1 MSFDPGSSL
10 LITPIFAKKDP
21 LKYFLLFLFVA
32 SLASCLQ
39 TGLYEKHATL
49 PDHKWENTFRPAMAF
64 DITDTTS
71 AYNIF
76 FVVRHT
82 DAYNY
87 NNLWVR
93 IHSKAPGDSATS
105 SQQFDLP
112 LATQNQ
118 WTGTGMDDIFEH
130 RILLFRRPVKF
141 SRPGL
146 YELTLE
152 HVMRENPLEDILNVG
167 IRLEKT
173 LQQ

>member
-1 MSFDPGSSL
+1 L
-10 LITPIFAKKDP
+10 FAI
-21 LKYFLLFLFVA
+21 VMMQ
-32 SLASCLQ
+32 SCLQ
-39 TGLYEKHATL
+39 TGLFEKHVTL
-49 PDHKWENTFRPAMAF
+49 KDHAWSSNYTPNISF
-64 DITDTTS
+64 DITDTAS

-82 DAYNY
+82 DAFAF

-93 IHSKAPGDSATS
+93 IKSKSPGDSAFS

-112 LATQNQ
+112 LATQNK

-141 SRPGL
+141 SRPGQ
-146 YELTLE
+146 YQFVLE
-152 HVMRENPLEDILNVG
+152 HIMRENPLREVMNVG

-173 LQQ
+173 AQQ